1 MLDHELVLLAMR
13 ANLLTAVAAETGVMT
28 LAATVDGYT
37 RTAGSFITDGF
48 CAGMEV
54 VPDGFADNTV
64 ANIESVT
71 ALKITID
78 AARPAESEAGS
89 RSLTVGMPVL
99 RAWEN
104 VENQRIAGRWYLR
117 EEYIP
122 GAGEVIGVGP
132 TSKVEYIPL
141 YILHVEGLA
150 DVDVTALFR
159 VVQSILD
166 AFPPMLAIVLDNN
179 DIVRVR
185 TMPAPYASQILSRN
199 TGAPESVVTI
209 PLVARTS
216 NPI

>member
-1 MLDHELVLLAMR
+1 MLDHELVLLALR
-13 ANLLTAVAAETGVMT
+13 DNLLTAISAETGVMT

-37 RTAGSFITDGF
+37 RTSGSFIDDNF
-48 CAGMEV
+48 CTGMEV

-64 ANIESVT
+64 ANIVSVT
-71 ALKITID
+71 DLKITID
-78 AARPAESEAGS
+78 EDRPAESEAGS

-104 VENQRIAGRWYLR
+104 VENKRVAGRWYLR

-132 TSKVEYIPL
+132 LSKVEYTPL
-141 YILHVEGLA
+141 YFIHIEGIA

-159 VVQSILD
+159 VTQAVLL

-185 TMPAPYASQILSRN
+185 TEPAPYAGQILSRN